1 MRRNDADVTRALDRA
16 EPDNH
21 RLGSRP
27 ASDLKAQARSV
38 LDHAVDAHR
47 QGIKVYESLRNLS
60 EVIGT
65 EYGDRVLYE
74 LIQNAHDAHRPDD
87 KGRIAIKLVV
97 RSETEAT
104 LYIAN
109 GGSGFRRKDLG
120 AIKNLATSAKE
131 VGEGIGN
138 KGLGFRSVEALT
150 DDVRIFSRAGRKKT
164 TRFDGYCFRFAQEK
178 EIESILQ
185 SAGTDVDTS
194 KIVARTVPRYLVPQ
208 PLYDHPEDVS
218 SYASRGYATVIVVPM
233 VTAEA
238 VDLAKRQVKALAD
251 LDVPLLLFLDRIA
264 EFRIDVETPDGPPY
278 LRRLRRR
285 QTAVDDVPNLAGCR
299 MHEVRVGQDRR
310 FLVVRREVDKE
321 RVVNSVRR
329 SISRAPQIKR
339 WVDWKGQPVV
349 SVAVG
354 LSTNAVTKGRFYNFL
369 PMSGEAVSPLMGYL
383 DAPFFTNIDRRD
395 ANFDLPLNET
405 LMKAAAEACVAT
417 ALSIV
422 EHDIDVPQRV
432 VFDLVAWIGEHAK
445 KLDNA
450 LQEMESSLRGAPVIP
465 TIGVEGKKGWASLSK
480 VSIWPDGTFS
490 LLKAGEVVKR
500 VGAQLVSAE
509 MGSLRL
515 SRLRRVAER
524 AYLSLSPSGKLLAIW
539 SENFA
544 RSLLDRRAAPRTWSR
559 FYEDLNLLFGAGDGD
574 LTELSGKQILLDR
587 SQKLRQAGGHNDTSG
602 SGVFVRSEASKGK
615 RTKDSVPLPPSTLAR
630 RYHFLDEKIRLR
642 QETLS
647 AFIGA
652 DLLREYDPVEA
663 LAGLK
668 SALGGRANENHRR
681 EALLWAFKVQ
691 QTAGAHVEE
700 AIRSA
705 ELHVPTLNG
714 WLPATQAAFSSSWTP
729 TGIKLENF
737 LVEAARVSPDCRR
750 AKNLLLVGFDDWPVS
765 VSDAK
770 RRWVSFLTLLGV
782 VDGLRPVPARVQQ
795 SDRGES
801 WNWLLCTG
809 KAEEGLDQDWCA
821 KASLGLLKHP
831 YTAYS
836 RQGEAWRLPG
846 QIEHEK
852 LSETA
857 KEAFHELAFQ
867 NLAKEDSSEF
877 LAFKVGRF
885 ERTRRDW
892 DHRILPTPL
901 ATFLRS
907 EAWIAANTR
916 EDSGFRKVSECWAA
930 RTKQGKPPRFMD
942 RVPDTIADLVETN
955 QDFANLVFGK
965 ELGLRDWPS
974 KETAIERLAELAS
987 VSDALPSHD
996 RSVFRKEYQRAWSDV
1011 VETGVSLPG
1020 DLSLAVD
1027 RSGRLETLS
1036 GDLEAPTV
1044 IVTANAQLF
1053 EARVLSSA
1061 GQALLDVGNA
1071 STEEV
1076 AKLLSATGMFTPRQL
1091 DGIGVRLLVDGEPFA
1106 PRTSDPLLTSLELS
1120 WLPEVVVL
1128 GHELL
1133 GEQLEQGVLRS
1144 TIDKRIR
1151 AIRVRRCKSISLVVD
1166 NEEISPSERMTLYA
1180 FEHTALPTLVLSDHL
1195 RLDRETLATEL
1206 SGPVSRLID
1215 TRLRFLEPLLLRL
1228 ALGQEV
1234 DTLDAPSD
1242 EALCKALKCD
1252 DRRLQEHRA
1261 ALRTDLAHVLHL
1273 LMPVVAYFKDVA
1285 LARELKSDADF
1296 AGAAFDVP
1304 RWLRSR
1310 FGVVELAP
1318 GDLVYACEQA
1328 SDQAALREKLGLDY
1342 EKFNRVLLEL
1352 GESPI
1357 SNEAELRRLYDAY
1370 LNEMRSEVIER
1381 LRRCYAADFSSGLD
1395 LSTYLDRKTL
1405 AFLEFDPHWILT
1417 RETLERGV
1425 VQTHVSRL
1433 LDKVLGEDQQ
1443 VDLPAL
1449 DRLIEKNRKSIREF
1463 ANLAIPVVGAW
1474 CRRNRA
1480 TVPDPWQ
1487 SGDPQTVT
1495 RHLEDTGLLDFEP
1508 VVREQIPNLC
1518 HRAECWPNGMP
1529 ETLHNTTLGLD
1540 QTEVKEEERRRE
1552 REREQR
1558 EIERRQ
1564 IDFAGFRLDTGDR
1577 SFAES
1582 LRQLAEDSITRDDAW
1597 FKRSRQQ
1604 PTLIE
1609 FDMSGEPSDGG
1620 GGGPG
1625 GTRGRRRQ
1633 LTDAQRQA
1641 MGLASEYLAF
1651 QFLRRRHSEFV
1662 DETCWVSENRARF
1675 FGGDEGDDTA
1685 GYDFCV
1691 KTPHADWLY
1700 EVKSSLED
1708 TGEIELTA
1716 NELRIAGSASKDAR
1730 RRYRI
1735 LYVPFVFSPDRW
1747 FVLELPNPMGEATR
1761 SRFRV
1766 VGRGSLRLRFERR

>member
-1 MRRNDADVTRALDRA
+1 M
-16 EPDNH
+16 
-21 RLGSRP
+21 
-27 ASDLKAQARSV
+27 
-38 LDHAVDAHR
+38 
-47 QGIKVYESLRNLS
+47 
-60 EVIGT
+60 
-65 EYGDRVLYE
+65 
-74 LIQNAHDAHRPDD
+74 
-87 KGRIAIKLVV
+87 
-97 RSETEAT
+97 
-104 LYIAN
+104 
-109 GGSGFRRKDLG
+109 
-120 AIKNLATSAKE
+120 
-131 VGEGIGN
+131 
-138 KGLGFRSVEALT
+138 
-150 DDVRIFSRAGRKKT
+150 
-164 TRFDGYCFRFAQEK
+164 
-178 EIESILQ
+178 
-185 SAGTDVDTS
+185 
-194 KIVARTVPRYLVPQ
+194 
-208 PLYDHPEDVS
+208 
-218 SYASRGYATVIVVPM
+218 
-233 VTAEA
+233 
-238 VDLAKRQVKALAD
+238 
-251 LDVPLLLFLDRIA
+251 
-264 EFRIDVETPDGPPY
+264 
-278 LRRLRRR
+278 
-285 QTAVDDVPNLAGCR
+285 
-299 MHEVRVGQDRR
+299 
-310 FLVVRREVDKE
+310 
-321 RVVNSVRR
+321 
-329 SISRAPQIKR
+329 
-339 WVDWKGQPVV
+339 
-349 SVAVG
+349 
-354 LSTNAVTKGRFYNFL
+354 
-369 PMSGEAVSPLMGYL
+369 
-383 DAPFFTNIDRRD
+383 
-395 ANFDLPLNET
+395 
-405 LMKAAAEACVAT
+405 
-417 ALSIV
+417 
-422 EHDIDVPQRV
+422 
-432 VFDLVAWIGEHAK
+432 
-445 KLDNA
+445 
-450 LQEMESSLRGAPVIP
+450 
-465 TIGVEGKKGWASLSK
+465 GWASLSK

-509 MGSLRL
+509 MGDLRL
-515 SRLRRVAER
+515 DRLRKVAKR
-524 AYLSLSPSGKLLAIW
+524 TYLPLSPSGEQLAMW
-539 SENFA
+539 SEQLA
-544 RSLLDRRAAPRTWSR
+544 QSLFDRQAAPRTWSR
-559 FYEDLNLLFGAGDGD
+559 FYGDLNRLFDANDSD
-574 LTELSGKQILLDR
+574 LSELSGKKILLDR
-587 SQKLRQAGGHNDTSG
+587 SKKLRRTVGHNGTSG

-615 RTKDSVPLPPSTLAR
+615 RPKDSVPLPPSTLTR
-630 RYHFLDEKIRLR
+630 RYRFLDERIKLR
-642 QETLS
+642 RETLN
-647 AFIGA
+647 AFIEA

-668 SALGGRANENHRR
+668 SALGEKANENRR
-681 EALLWAFKVQ
+681 KEALLWAFKVWR
-691 QTAGAHVEE
+691 TAGPRAEE

-705 ELHVPTLNG
+705 ELRVPTLTG

-737 LVEAARVSPDCRR
+737 LVEAAGVSPDCRR
-750 AKNLLLVGFDDWPVS
+750 ARNLLLVGFDDWPVS

-770 RRWVSFLTLLGV
+770 HRWVSFLTLLGV
-782 VDGLRPVPARVQQ
+782 ADGLRPVPARVQQ

-801 WNWLLCTG
+801 WNWLLRTG
-809 KAEEGLDQDWCA
+809 KAAEGLDQDWCA
-821 KASLGLLKHP
+821 EASLGLLKHP

-852 LSETA
+852 LPEVA
-857 KEAFHELAFQ
+857 KQAFHELVFQ
-867 NLAKEDSSEF
+867 NLAKENSSKF
-877 LAFKVGRF
+877 LTFKVGRF
-885 ERTRRDW
+885 KRRQRDW
-892 DHRILPTPL
+892 DDRILPTPL

-907 EAWIAANTR
+907 KAWIAANTR

-974 KETAIERLAELAS
+974 KETALERLTELSS
-987 VSDALPSHD
+987 VSISLPSHD
-996 RSVFRKEYQRAWSDV
+996 RPVFRKEYRRAWCDV

-1036 GDLEAPTV
+1036 GDLAAPTV
-1044 IVTANAQLF
+1044 IVTANAQRF
-1053 EARVLSSA
+1053 EARELSSA

-1076 AKLLSATGMFTPRQL
+1076 AELLSATGMFTPRQL

-1166 NEEISPSERMTLYA
+1166 NEEISPSEHMTLYA
-1180 FEHTALPTLVLSDHL
+1180 FEHTELPTLVLSDHL
-1195 RLDRETLATEL
+1195 RLDRKTLATEL

-1252 DRRLQEHRA
+1252 GRRLQEHRA

-1285 LARELKSDADF
+1285 LARELKSDADL

-1310 FGVVELAP
+1310 FVVVELAP
-1318 GDLVYACEQA
+1318 GDLVNACEQA
-1328 SDQAALREKLGLDY
+1328 SDRAALRKKLGLDY

-1352 GESPI
+1352 GESPL

-1370 LNEMRSEVIER
+1370 LNEMRSQVIER

-1405 AFLEFDPHWILT
+1405 AFLKFDPHWILT

-1463 ANLAIPVVGAW
+1463 ANLAFPVVGAW
-1474 CRRNRA
+1474 CRRNR
-1480 TVPDPWQ
+1480 TTIPDPWQ

-1495 RHLEDTGLLDFEP
+1495 RHLEDTGLLDFEL

-1518 HRAECWPNGMP
+1518 HRAECWPSDMP
-1529 ETLHNTTLGLD
+1529 ETLDNATLGLD
-1540 QTEVKEEERRRE
+1540 QTEVEEEDKRRE
-1552 REREQR
+1552 RVREQR
-1558 EIERRQ
+1558 KIEGRQ
-1564 IDFAGFRLDTGDR
+1564 IDFGGYTLDTGDQ
-1577 SFAES
+1577 SFAEK
-1582 LRQLAEDSITRDDAW
+1582 LKQLAENSIAEDDAW
-1597 FKRSRQQ
+1597 FERSRQR
-1604 PTLIE
+1604 PKLVE
-1609 FDMSGEPSDGG
+1609 FDTSGRPSGG
-1620 GGGPG
+1620 GGRGHG
-1625 GTRGRRRQ
+1625 GARGRGRG

-1675 FGGDEGDDTA
+1675 FGGGEGDDTA

-1691 KTPHADWLY
+1691 KTPQAEWLY

-1716 NELRIAGSASKDAR
+1716 NELHVAGSASKDRR

-1747 FVLELPNPMGEATR
+1747 FVLQLPNPMGEATR
-1761 SRFRV
+1761 RQFRE

>member
-1 MRRNDADVTRALDRA
+1 M
-16 EPDNH
+16 
-21 RLGSRP
+21 
-27 ASDLKAQARSV
+27 
-38 LDHAVDAHR
+38 LDHAVDAQR
-47 QGIKVYESLRNLS
+47 KDLKVYESLRNLS

-74 LIQNAHDAHRPDD
+74 LIQNAHDAHQPDD

-109 GGSGFRRKDLG
+109 GGSGFRRKDLE

-150 DDVRIFSRAGRKKT
+150 DDVRIFSRVGREKT
-164 TRFDGYCFRFAQEK
+164 TRFDGYCFRFARER
-178 EIESILQ
+178 EIERILQ
-185 SAGTDVDTS
+185 SAGIDANTS
-194 KIVARTVPRYLVPQ
+194 RTVARTVPRYLVPQ
-208 PLYDHPEDVS
+208 PLCDHPEDVS
-218 SYASRGYATVIVVPM
+218 SYANHGYATVIVVPM
-233 VTAEA
+233 ITAEA
-238 VDLAKRQVKALAD
+238 VDLAKRQINAFAD
-251 LDVPLLLFLDRIA
+251 LDVPLLLFLDRIT
-264 EFRIDVETPDGPPY
+264 EFRIDVETPDGQPY
-278 LRRLRRR
+278 LRRRLHRR
-285 QTAVDDVPNLAGCR
+285 QTAMDNVPNLAGCR
-299 MHEVRVGQDRR
+299 MHEVRVGQGRR

-321 RVVNSVRR
+321 RVVDAVRR
-329 SISRAPQIKR
+329 SISRAPQINR
-339 WVDWKGQPVV
+339 WLNWKGQPVV

-354 LSTNAVTKGRFYNFL
+354 LSSNAVTQERFYNFL
-369 PMSGEAVSPLMGYL
+369 PMGEEAVSPLTGYL
-383 DAPFFTNIDRRD
+383 DAPFFTDIDRRD

-405 LMKAAAEACVAT
+405 LMKAAAEACVAA

-445 KLDNA
+445 KLDDA
-450 LQEMESSLRGAPVIP
+450 FKEVGRSLCDAPVIP

-509 MGSLRL
+509 MGDLRL
-515 SRLRRVAER
+515 GRLRKVAKR
-524 AYLSLSPSGKLLAIW
+524 TYLPLSPSGEQLAMW
-539 SENFA
+539 SEQLA
-544 RSLLDRRAAPRTWSR
+544 QSLLDRQAAPRTWSW
-559 FYEDLNLLFGAGDGD
+559 FYEDLNRLFDANDSD
-574 LTELSGKQILLDR
+574 LSELSGKQILLDR
-587 SQKLRQAGGHNDTSG
+587 SKKLRRTVGHHGTSG

-615 RTKDSVPLPPSTLAR
+615 RAKDSVPLPPSTLTR
-630 RYHFLDEKIRLR
+630 RYRFLDERIKLR
-642 QETLS
+642 RETLN
-647 AFIGA
+647 AFIEA

-668 SALGGRANENHRR
+668 SALGERANQNRR
-681 EALLWAFKVQ
+681 KEALLWAFEVWR
-691 QTAGAHVEE
+691 TAGPPAEE

-705 ELHVPTLNG
+705 ELCVLTLTG

-750 AKNLLLVGFDDWPVS
+750 AENLLLVGFDDWPVS

-770 RRWVSFLTLLGV
+770 RWWVSFLTLLGV

-795 SDRGES
+795 SDEGYS
-801 WNWLLCTG
+801 WNRLLRTG
-809 KAEEGLDQDWCA
+809 KVEEGLDGDWCA
-821 KASLGLLKHP
+821 EASLRPFGHP
-831 YTAYS
+831 YTQYC

-846 QIEHEK
+846 QIEHDK
-852 LSETA
+852 LPETA
-857 KEAFHELAFQ
+857 KEAFHELVFQ
-867 NLAKEDSSEF
+867 NLNLIKEGSPEF
-877 LAFKVGRF
+877 LSFKVGRF
-885 ERTRRDW
+885 ERIRRDW
-892 DHRILPTPL
+892 DHRVLPTPL

-907 EAWIAANTR
+907 KAWIAASTR
-916 EDSGFRKVSECWAA
+916 EDSDFRKASECWGA
-930 RTKQGKPPRFMD
+930 RAKQGKPPRFMD
-942 RVPDTIADLVETN
+942 RVPDTVTDLVEAN
-955 QDFANLVFGK
+955 QDLANLVFGR
-965 ELGLRDWPS
+965 ELGLRDWQS
-974 KETAIERLAELAS
+974 EETAVERLTETAS
-987 VSDALPSHD
+987 LSISLSSHD
-996 RSVFRKEYQRAWSDV
+996 RPVFRREYRRAWFDV
-1011 VETGVSLPG
+1011 VKTGVSLPS

-1036 GDLEAPTV
+1036 GDVAAPTV
-1044 IVTANAQLF
+1044 FVTPSAQQS
-1053 EARVLSSA
+1053 EARILSSA
-1061 GQALLDVGNA
+1061 GQALLDVGDA
-1071 STEEV
+1071 STENV
-1076 AKLLSATGMFTPRQL
+1076 AELLAATGMFAPRQL
-1091 DGIGVRLLVDGEPFA
+1091 DGIRLVVDGKPFA
-1106 PRTSDPLLTSLELS
+1106 PRTSDPLLTDFGLS

-1128 GHELL
+1128 GHQLL
-1133 GEQLEQGVLRS
+1133 AEQLERGVLRD
-1144 TIDKRIR
+1144 TVDRRIR

-1166 NEEISPSERMTLYA
+1166 KEEMFPSENMTLYT
-1180 FEHTALPTLVLSDHL
+1180 FEHAELPTLVLSD
-1195 RLDRETLATEL
+1195 RLQLNWRTLATAL
-1206 SGPVSRLID
+1206 SRPVSRLID
-1215 TRLRFLEPLLLRL
+1215 PRLRFLESLLLRL
-1228 ALGQEV
+1228 ALRREA

-1242 EALCKALKCD
+1242 EALCKALRCD
-1252 DRRLQEHRA
+1252 DGTLQDHRA
-1261 ALRTDLAHVLHL
+1261 ALRTDLGHVLHM
-1273 LMPVVAYFKDVA
+1273 LMPVVAYFKNAA
-1285 LARELKSDADF
+1285 LARKLEKDADL
-1296 AGAAFDVP
+1296 ASAAFDVP
-1304 RWLRSR
+1304 QWIRSE
-1310 FGVVELAP
+1310 FVIVELSP
-1318 GDLVYACEQA
+1318 EDLVDACKQA
-1328 SDQAALREKLGLDY
+1328 SDRAALRRKLDLDY

-1352 GESPI
+1352 GESPL
-1357 SNEAELRRLYDAY
+1357 SNEAELRRLYSAY
-1370 LNEMRSEVIER
+1370 LGEMRSAVIER
-1381 LRRCYAADFSSGLD
+1381 LRRRHAADFHSGLD
-1395 LSTYLDRKTL
+1395 LSTYLERKTL
-1405 AFLEFDPHWILT
+1405 EFLQFDPQWTLT
-1417 RETLERGV
+1417 RETLESEV
-1425 VQTHVSRL
+1425 VETHVSRL
-1433 LDKVLGEDQQ
+1433 LDEVLGEDRE

-1449 DRLIEKNRKSIREF
+1449 DRLIEKNRKSTREF
-1463 ANLAIPVVGAW
+1463 AILAIPVVGAW
-1474 CRRNRA
+1474 CRRNHA
-1480 TVPDPWQ
+1480 TVPEPWR

-1495 RHLEDTGLLDFEP
+1495 RYLENTGLLDFEL
-1508 VVREQIPNLC
+1508 VSREQGPNLC
-1518 HRAECWPNGMP
+1518 RHAECWPNGMP

-1540 QTEVKEEERRRE
+1540 QTEVEEEEKRRG

-1577 SFAES
+1577 SFAER
-1582 LRQLAEDSITRDDAW
+1582 LRQLAEDSITGDDAW
-1597 FKRSRQQ
+1597 FERSRQQ

-1625 GTRGRRRQ
+1625 GTRGRRWQ

-1651 QFLRRRHSEFV
+1651 QFLYRRHSEFV

>member
-1 MRRNDADVTRALDRA
+1 MTRALDRA

-27 ASDLKAQARSV
+27 ASDLEAQARSV
-38 LDHAVDAHR
+38 LAHAVDAQR
-47 QGIKVYESLRNLS
+47 KGLKVYESLRNLS

-87 KGRIAIKLVV
+87 KGRIAIKLAV

-109 GGSGFRRKDLG
+109 GGSGFRGKDLE
-120 AIKNLATSAKE
+120 AIKNLATSAKK

-150 DDVRIFSRAGRKKT
+150 DDVRIFSRVGREKT
-164 TRFDGYCFRFAQEK
+164 TRFDGYCFRFARER
-178 EIESILQ
+178 EIERILQ
-185 SAGTDVDTS
+185 SDGIDANTS
-194 KIVARTVPRYLVPQ
+194 RTVARTVPRYLVPQ
-208 PLYDHPEDVS
+208 PLCDHPEDVS
-218 SYASRGYATVIVVPM
+218 SYASHGYATVIVVPM

-238 VDLAKRQVKALAD
+238 VDLAKRQINTFAD
-251 LDVPLLLFLDRIA
+251 LDVPLLLFLDRIT
-264 EFRIDVETPDGPPY
+264 EFRIDVETPDGQPY
-278 LRRLRRR
+278 LRRRLHRR
-285 QTAVDDVPNLAGCR
+285 QTAMDNVPNLAGCR
-299 MHEVRVGQDRR
+299 MHEVRVGQGRR

-321 RVVNSVRR
+321 RVVDAVKR

-339 WVDWKGQPVV
+339 WLDWKGQPVV

-354 LSTNAVTKGRFYNFL
+354 LSSNAITQERFYNFL
-369 PMSGEAVSPLMGYL
+369 PMGEEAVSPLTGYL
-383 DAPFFTNIDRRD
+383 DAPFFTDVDRRD

-445 KLDNA
+445 KRDDA
-450 LQEMESSLRGAPVIP
+450 FKEVGRSLRDAPVIP

-509 MGSLRL
+509 MGDLRL
-515 SRLRRVAER
+515 DRLRKVAKR
-524 AYLSLSPSGKLLAIW
+524 TYLPLSPSGEQLAMW
-539 SENFA
+539 SEQLA
-544 RSLLDRRAAPRTWSR
+544 RSLLDRQAAPRTWSR
-559 FYEDLNLLFGAGDGD
+559 FYEDLNRLFDANDSD
-574 LTELSGKQILLDR
+574 LSELSGKQILLDR
-587 SQKLRQAGGHNDTSG
+587 SKKLRRTVGHNGTSG

-615 RTKDSVPLPPSTLAR
+615 RAKDSVPLPPPTLAR
-630 RYHFLDEKIRLR
+630 RYLFLDERIKLR
-642 QETLS
+642 RETLN
-647 AFIGA
+647 AFIEA

-668 SALGGRANENHRR
+668 SALGEKANENRR
-681 EALLWAFKVQ
+681 KEALLWAFEVW
-691 QTAGAHVEE
+691 QTAGPRAEQ

-705 ELHVPTLNG
+705 KLCVPTLTG

-770 RRWVSFLTLLGV
+770 HRWRSFLTLLGV
-782 VDGLRPVPARVQQ
+782 ADGLRPVTARVQQ
-795 SDRGES
+795 SDEGWS
-801 WNWLLCTG
+801 WNGLLRTG
-809 KAEEGLDQDWCA
+809 KAEEGLDGDWCA
-821 KASLGLLKHP
+821 EASLRPFGHP
-831 YTAYS
+831 YTQYF

-852 LSETA
+852 LPEVA
-857 KEAFHELAFQ
+857 KQAFHELVFQ
-867 NLAKEDSSEF
+867 NLAKENSSKF
-877 LAFKVGRF
+877 LTFKVGRF
-885 ERTRRDW
+885 KRRQRDW
-892 DHRILPTPL
+892 DHRVLPTPL

-907 EAWIAANTR
+907 KAWIAASTR
-916 EDSGFRKVSECWAA
+916 EDSDFRKASECWGA

-942 RVPDTIADLVETN
+942 RVPDTVTDLVEAN
-955 QDFANLVFGK
+955 QDFANLVFGR
-965 ELGLRDWPS
+965 ELGLRDWQS
-974 KETAIERLAELAS
+974 EETAVERLTETAS
-987 VSDALPSHD
+987 LSISLSSHD
-996 RSVFRKEYQRAWSDV
+996 RPAFRREYRRAWFDV
-1011 VETGVSLPG
+1011 VKTGVSLPS

-1036 GDLEAPTV
+1036 GDVAAPTV
-1044 IVTANAQLF
+1044 FVTPSAQQS
-1053 EARVLSSA
+1053 EARILSSA
-1061 GQALLDVGNA
+1061 GQALLDVGDA
-1071 STEEV
+1071 STENV
-1076 AKLLSATGMFTPRQL
+1076 AELLAATGMFAPRQL
-1091 DGIGVRLLVDGEPFA
+1091 DGIRLVVDGKPFA
-1106 PRTSDPLLTSLELS
+1106 PRTSDPLLTDFGLS

-1128 GHELL
+1128 GHQLL
-1133 GEQLEQGVLRS
+1133 AEQLERGVLRD
-1144 TIDKRIR
+1144 TVDRRIR
-1151 AIRVRRCKSISLVVD
+1151 AIRVRRYKSISLVVD
-1166 NEEISPSERMTLYA
+1166 KEEMFPSENMKLHT
-1180 FEHTALPTLVLSDHL
+1180 FEHAELPTLVLSD
-1195 RLDRETLATEL
+1195 RLQLNWRTLATEL
-1206 SGPVSRLID
+1206 SRPVSRLID
-1215 TRLRFLEPLLLRL
+1215 PRLQFLKSFLPLL
-1228 ALGQEV
+1228 ALGQEA
-1234 DTLDAPSD
+1234 DALDAPSD
-1242 EALCKALKCD
+1242 EALCKALRCD
-1252 DRRLQEHRA
+1252 DGTLQDHRA
-1261 ALRTDLAHVLHL
+1261 ALRTDLGHVLHM
-1273 LMPVVAYFKDVA
+1273 LMPVVAYFKNAA
-1285 LARELKSDADF
+1285 LARKLEKDADL
-1296 AGAAFDVP
+1296 ASAAFDVLQ
-1304 RWLRSR
+1304 WIRSE
-1310 FGVVELAP
+1310 FVIVELSPA
-1318 GDLVYACEQA
+1318 DLVDACKQA
-1328 SDQAALREKLGLDY
+1328 PDRAALRRTLDLDY
-1342 EKFNRVLLEL
+1342 EEFNRVLLEL
-1352 GESPI
+1352 DESPL
-1357 SNEAELRRLYDAY
+1357 SNEAELRRLYSAY
-1370 LNEMRSEVIER
+1370 LGEMRSAVIER
-1381 LRRCYAADFSSGLD
+1381 LRRRHAADFHSGLD
-1395 LSTYLDRKTL
+1395 LSTYLERKTI

-1425 VQTHVSRL
+1425 VQKHVSRL

-1463 ANLAIPVVGAW
+1463 ANLAFPVVGAW

-1518 HRAECWPNGMP
+1518 HRAGCWPSDMP
-1529 ETLHNTTLGLD
+1529 ETLDNATLGLD
-1540 QTEVKEEERRRE
+1540 QTEVKKEERRRE

-1558 EIERRQ
+1558 EIEGRQ
-1564 IDFAGFRLDTGDR
+1564 IDFGGYTLDTGDQ
-1577 SFAES
+1577 SFAEK
-1582 LRQLAEDSITRDDAW
+1582 LKQLAENSIAEDDAW
-1597 FKRSRQQ
+1597 FERSRQR
-1604 PTLIE
+1604 PKLVE
-1609 FDMSGEPSDGG
+1609 FDTSGGPSGG
-1620 GGGPG
+1620 GGRGRG
-1625 GTRGRRRQ
+1625 GARGRGRR

-1651 QFLRRRHSEFV
+1651 RFLRRRHHSEFV

-1675 FGGDEGDDTA
+1675 FGGGEGDDTA

-1691 KTPHADWLY
+1691 KTPQAEWLY

-1716 NELRIAGSASKDAR
+1716 NELSIAVHKLG
-1730 RRYRI
+1730 
-1735 LYVPFVFSPDRW
+1735 
-1747 FVLELPNPMGEATR
+1747 T
-1761 SRFRV
+1761 
-1766 VGRGSLRLRFERR
+1766 